1 MKYGC
6 PNNNSEL
13 EHRREAPPL
22 QPCWRGAGRHA
33 GGAGLICRGGSRWH
47 LVRQKRRATLLV
59 VFVPLNTALLV
70 VFVVGLLCACPRCF
84 LAAHMVATMNFRVYE
99 LGSMNF
105 SVVAHSPRIPLGK
118 QLNVPQPGFSPL

>member
-6 PNNNSEL
+6 PNKNSEL

-22 QPCWRGAGRHA
+22 QPCWRGAGRRQER
-33 GGAGLICRGGSRWH
+33 GRCRVDLQREIT
-47 LVRQKRRATLLV
+47 LAPRPPKRATLLV

-70 VFVVGLLCACPRCF
+70 FFVVGLLCACPRCF

-99 LGSMNF
+99 L
-105 SVVAHSPRIPLGK
+105 
-118 QLNVPQPGFSPL
+118 